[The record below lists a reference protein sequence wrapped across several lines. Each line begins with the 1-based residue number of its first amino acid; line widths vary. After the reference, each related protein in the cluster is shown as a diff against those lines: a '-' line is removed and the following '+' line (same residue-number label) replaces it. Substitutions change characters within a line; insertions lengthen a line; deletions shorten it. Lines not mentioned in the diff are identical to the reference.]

1 MKRTF
6 GVVILGLSILT
17 VPFMVAAARAACP
30 SDVGAALDA
39 ACPCSGP
46 AQGGPWKNHGQH
58 QSCVVR
64 FRNTLRHQGCLTS
77 VTKKTIARCSARST
91 CGKANA
97 VLCCKVT
104 GTGTCGGATGT
115 TAGTC
120 SNHTAQTCAT
130 DADCTVTSGPR
141 ITRNA
146 TVCAAGGGYNSGT
159 GSVCDG
165 CQQPVACCVPSSTV
179 GQAGTCKVLT
189 ASDCAAASGTS
200 TAGAAPTCTGVT
212 CS

>member
-1 MKRTF
+1 MKRIF

-17 VPFMVAAARAACP
+17 VPFMVASARAACP

-46 AQGGPWKNHGQH
+46 TQGGTWKNHGQH

-64 FRNTLRHQGCLTS
+64 FRNALRRQGCLTPD
-77 VTKKTIARCSARST
+77 TQKTIASCSARST

-97 VLCCKVT
+97 VLCCKVA
-104 GTGTCGGATGT
+104 GTCTGATST

-120 SNHTAQTCAT
+120 SNNTAQACAT

-141 ITRNA
+141 ISRNA
-146 TVCAAGGGYNSGT
+146 TMCVAGGGYSSGT
-159 GSVCDG
+159 GSVCAG
-165 CQQPVACCVPSSTV
+165 CTPPVACCVPSSPT
-179 GQAGTCKVLT
+179 GQPGTCEILT

-200 TAGAAPTCTGVT
+200 TAGATCADVT
-212 CS
+212 CQ